1 MGSLRHS
8 HAQRRHRAMLL
19 PEVKRGDEVEED
31 RAESNY
37 AGDDAEPRKYE
48 SAVVAAG
55 RRRGNAEDEVQT
67 TE

>member
-1 MGSLRHS
+1 
-8 HAQRRHRAMLL
+8 MLL